1 MDVIPLSD
9 FLSKQI
15 ESRQRAWSEA
25 REMLDLAA
33 TENRDLT
40 AEERQKYDRINADLD
55 ERAQFIKDVQAAEAR
70 ESDIAKA
77 MEGRESA
84 VRPMAAPA
92 AGNDESILRSL
103 LRGEIRGHTFDFER
117 RDITSGS
124 SNAPTRTTFS
134 DLVID
139 QARLVGP
146 MLDPNVVTVLNTA
159 AGENLVLPSLSAF
172 STAIVEAE
180 GAAIDESDPVFS
192 RTTLGAFKYA
202 FLVQVSSE
210 FINDSAVD
218 LLGFVA
224 QQAGNELGFRA
235 NSVLTTGT
243 GTVQPTGI
251 ATAAGSGITGSTA
264 VSGAFTGDNLI
275 SLIYSVDG
283 AARRMPGFG
292 VMANATSIAA
302 MRQLKA
308 STSGEYLFT
317 PTLDAATPDRFLG
330 YPLIENPHM
339 ASPGTSAKSVLAGHL
354 PSYYT
359 RQVGGIQV
367 ASSTDYAFNA
377 DLVTIRCIIRVD
389 GNLPQTSH
397 VKFFRGGTA

>member
-1 MDVIPLSD
+1 MSD
-9 FLSKQI
+9 FLTKQI
-15 ESRQRAWSEA
+15 EARQRAWSEA

-33 TENRDLT
+33 TENRDLS

-55 ERAQFIKDVQAAEAR
+55 ERAQFIKDVQSAEAR
-70 ESDIAKA
+70 ESDIVKA

-84 VRPMAAPA
+84 VRPAQVATS
-92 AGNDESILRSL
+92 NDTDILRSL
-103 LRGEIRGHTFDFER
+103 LRGEMRSHEFSFER

-124 SNAPTRTTFS
+124 SNAPVPTTFS

-146 MLDPNVVTVLNTA
+146 MLDPNVVTVLNTSS
-159 AGENLVLPSLSAF
+159 GENLVLPSLSAY
-172 STAIVEAE
+172 STAGLEAE
-180 GAAIDESDPVFS
+180 AAAIDESDPVFGK
-192 RTTLGAFKYA
+192 TTLGAFKYA

-210 FINDSAVD
+210 MINDSNVD
-218 LLGFVA
+218 ILGFVA
-224 QQAGNELGFRA
+224 RQAGNELGFRA

-243 GTVQPTGI
+243 GTVQPKGI
-251 ATAAGSGITGSTA
+251 ASAAGSGITGSTA

-275 SLIYSVDG
+275 DLVYSVDG
-283 AARRMPGFG
+283 SARRLPGFG
-292 VMANATSIAA
+292 IMANGSSIGA
-302 MRQLKA
+302 MRKLKA

-317 PTLDAATPDRFLG
+317 PTLDASTPDRFLG
-330 YPLIENPHM
+330 YPLIENPHL
-339 ASPGTSAKSVLAGHL
+339 ASPATSAKSVLAGHL
-354 PSYYT
+354 PSYYV

-367 ASSTDYAFNA
+367 ASSTDFAFQN

-397 VKFFRGGTA
+397 VKYFAGASS

>member
-1 MDVIPLSD
+1 MDVITLSD
-9 FLSKQI
+9 FLTKQI
-15 ESRQRAWSEA
+15 EARQRAWSEA

-40 AEERQKYDRINADLD
+40 AEERQKYDRINSDLD

-84 VRPMAAPA
+84 VRPMETAAA
-92 AGNDESILRSL
+92 AGDESVLRSL
-103 LRGEIRGHTFDFER
+103 LRGDIRTHTFNFER
-117 RDITSGS
+117 RDVTSSS
-124 SNAPTRTTFS
+124 SNAPTKTSFS
-134 DLVID
+134 DMVIE

-159 AGENLVLPSLSAF
+159 GGENLVLPSLSAW
-172 STAIVEAE
+172 STAGIETE
-180 GAAIDESDPVFS
+180 GSSIDESDPVFAK
-192 RTTLGAFKYA
+192 TTLGAFKYA
-202 FLVQVSSE
+202 FLVQVSNE

-224 QQAGNELGFRA
+224 QQAGNELGYRA

-243 GTVQPTGI
+243 GTVQPQGI
-251 ATAAGSGITGSTA
+251 ASVAGSGVTGSTA
-264 VSGAFTGDNLI
+264 VTGAFTGDNLI
-275 SLIYSVDG
+275 SLVYSIDG

-302 MRQLKA
+302 MRSLKA
-308 STSGEYLFT
+308 STSGDYLFT

-330 YPLIENPHM
+330 YPLVENPHM
-339 ASPGTSAKSVLAGHL
+339 ASPGTANKSVLAGNL
-354 PSYYT
+354 KSYYT
-359 RQVGGIQV
+359 RQVGGIQI
-367 ASSTDYAFNA
+367 ASSSDYAFQN

-397 VKFFRGGTA
+397 VKYFKGAAT

>member
-9 FLSKQI
+9 FLTKQI

-33 TENRDLT
+33 TENRDLS

-77 MEGRESA
+77 MEGREAA
-84 VRPMAAPA
+84 VRPMEAPA
-92 AGNDESILRSL
+92 AAGDESILRAL
-103 LRGEIRGHTFDFER
+103 LRGEIRTHTFDFER
-117 RDITSGS
+117 RDVLTSS
-124 SNAPTRTTFS
+124 SNAPTKSTFS
-134 DLVID
+134 DMVIE

-146 MLDPNVVTVLNTA
+146 MLDPNVVTVLNTGS
-159 AGENLVLPSLSAF
+159 GENLVLPSLSSY
-172 STAIVEAE
+172 STAALVAEA
-180 GAAIDESDPVFS
+180 GSIGESDPVFS
-192 RTTLGAFKYA
+192 RTTLSAYKYS
-202 FLVQVSSE
+202 FLVQVSNE

-224 QQAGNELGFRA
+224 QQAGNEIGYRA

-243 GTVQPTGI
+243 GTVQPNGI
-251 ATAAGSGITGSTA
+251 ASVAGSGVTGSTA
-264 VSGAFTGDNLI
+264 VTGAFTGDNLI

-302 MRQLKA
+302 MRSLKA
-308 STSGEYLFT
+308 STSGDYLFT

-339 ASPGTSAKSVLAGHL
+339 ASPGTSNKSVLAGHL

-367 ASSTDYAFNA
+367 ASSTDYAFQN

-397 VKFFRGGTA
+397 VKYFRGAAT